1 MILIARNITIGY
13 GKVVTVRNASF
24 EVEEGK
30 IVTLIGANG
39 AGKSTILK
47 TVSGLKG
54 PISGEILFEGQRI
67 DGLPPHQIVQA
78 GISHVPEGRRL
89 FPGMSVVENL
99 AMGAYLRKNKGGI
112 DTDLKK
118 VFAYFP
124 ILEQRRKQRAGS
136 LSGGEQQMLAI
147 GRALMSKPK
156 LLLLDEPSIGLSPLM
171 RLMIGKIIA
180 TINKE
185 EGVSIILVE
194 QNAKLALSLAYRG
207 YVLETG
213 SIVLEGEATE
223 LLKNE
228 TVKSAYL
235 GV

>member
-13 GKVVTVRNASF
+13 GKVITVRNVSF
-24 EVEEGK
+24 VVEEGK

-112 DTDLKK
+112 DRDLKK

-124 ILEQRRKQRAGS
+124 ILEERRKQRAGS

-180 TINKE
+180 TINRE

-213 SIVLEGEATE
+213 RIVLEGEATE

>member
-1 MILIARNITIGY
+1 MILIARNITISY

-24 EVEEGK
+24 VVEEGK
-30 IVTLIGANG
+30 IITLIGANG

-89 FPGMSVVENL
+89 FPGMTVVENL

-124 ILEQRRKQRAGS
+124 ILEERRKQRAGS

-156 LLLLDEPSIGLSPLM
+156 LLLLDEPSMGLSPLM

-213 SIVLEGEATE
+213 RIVLEGEATE

>member
-1 MILIARNITIGY
+1 MILSVKEITVNY
-13 GKVVTVRNASF
+13 GKIAVVRKVSF
-24 EVEEGK
+24 DVAERT

-47 TVSGLKG
+47 TISGLNH
-54 PISGEILFEGQRI
+54 PSSGEIWFEGKKI
-67 DGLPPHQIVQA
+67 DHLQPYDVVKTGV
-78 GISHVPEGRRL
+78 SHVPEGRRL
-89 FPGMSVVENL
+89 FPSMSVKENL
-99 AMGAYLRKNKGGI
+99 LMGAYLRKERKKI
-112 DTDLKK
+112 DEEFEKI
-118 VFAYFP
+118 FYYFP
-124 ILEQRRKQRAGS
+124 KLKERERQRAGS
-136 LSGGEQQMLAI
+136 LSGGEQQMLAM

-171 RLMIGKIIA
+171 SQMIGKIVQ

-185 EGVSIILVE
+185 EGVSILLVE
-194 QNAKLALSLAYRG
+194 QNAKLALGLANKG

-213 SIVLEGEATE
+213 AIVLDGNAQE
-223 LLKNE
+223 LLNDD